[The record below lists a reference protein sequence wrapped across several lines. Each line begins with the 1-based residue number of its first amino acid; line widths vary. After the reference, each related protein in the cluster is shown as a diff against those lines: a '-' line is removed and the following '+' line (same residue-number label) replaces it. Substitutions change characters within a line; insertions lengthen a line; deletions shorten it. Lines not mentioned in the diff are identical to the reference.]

1 MYDLNKI
8 YQELTGNDINDASP
22 SVKNPLTLKEFNGH
36 KIPDGASVVYNPDKW
51 MTLQVVYKGT
61 TLGVNA
67 EGQICTDM
75 NVSEKN
81 ANILETNWKLFLD
94 KYNIS
99 TIKRLE
105 NYIMGALKKPQ
116 LVSYTTKNTC

>member
-1 MYDLNKI
+1 MYDLSKI
-8 YQELTGNDINDASP
+8 YQELTGKVLSDASSGMDTP
-22 SVKNPLTLKEFNGH
+22 MTLKNFNGH
-36 KIPDGASVVYNPDKW
+36 KIPDGASVVYTPDKW
-51 MTLQVVYKGT
+51 MNLQVIYKGT

-81 ANILETNWKLFLD
+81 ANILETNWKQFLG
-94 KYNIS
+94 KYKIS
-99 TIKRLE
+99 TINRLE
-105 NYIMGALKKPQ
+105 TYIAGALKKP